1 MIAMIALP
9 AMPGLPHGYDLVLN
23 HHLFDRLGYDLV
35 FNHLFDRLLRQD
47 RFWFQFCPV
56 QFPQIRPVHA
66 AFSPVQ
72 IPHWDAG
79 RSEIPQYF
87 RLLCISSIRSHL
99 FLEVFRVPASV
110 PMVDI
115 DDHIVPYHHTS
126 LLQLQIEHEEN
137 EEEMPELVSDP
148 DDDFQESQPRRSRF
162 RTDFPFAG

>member
-1 MIAMIALP
+1 MSEEELICNEAMIALP
-9 AMPGLPHGYDLVLN
+9 GRSLPGLPH
-23 HHLFDRLGYDLV
+23 GYDLV
-35 FNHLFDRLLRQD
+35 FNHLFDGLLRRD

-87 RLLCISSIRSHL
+87 PLLCISSIRSHL
-99 FLEVFRVPASV
+99 FREVFPRFQL
-110 PMVDI
+110 PMVDM
-115 DDHIVPYHHTS
+115 DDHIVSYHHTS
-126 LLQLQIEHEEN
+126 LLQLQIEHEES

-148 DDDFQESQPRRSRF
+148 DDDFQESQPGRSRF
-162 RTDFPFAG
+162 RADFPFAG